1 MARQRKFAAIS
12 TRGRSAMQK
21 KRRIGYPV
29 FPDGK
34 KMGIKKVSQEEEE
47 DASCYLSLS
56 FMSFLTAQLY
66 SPWLW
71 AAAPVAYSYARGTRR
86 RHHVSLLH
94 EEKFKNI
101 RI

>member
-1 MARQRKFAAIS
+1 MAQQRKFAAIS
-12 TRGRSAMQK
+12 TRGRSDVQK
-21 KRRIGYPV
+21 RKGRIGYPV

-34 KMGIKKVSQEEEE
+34 KMGIKKVAQGEEEE

-71 AAAPVAYSYARGTRR
+71 AAAPVAYARGTRR